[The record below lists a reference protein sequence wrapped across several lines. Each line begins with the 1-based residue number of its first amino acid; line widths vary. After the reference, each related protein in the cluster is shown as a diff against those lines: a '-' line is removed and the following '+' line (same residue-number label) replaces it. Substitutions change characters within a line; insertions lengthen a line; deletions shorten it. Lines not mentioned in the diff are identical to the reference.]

1 MKKKTLIIGAST
13 NPDRYSF
20 KAANL
25 LSQYNNEI
33 ELFGLRKGILASK
46 EIATDWSDLNL
57 ENLDTITLYVGPQN
71 QEELFNKVIEAHPK
85 RVIFN
90 PGTENEEFYKL
101 LNHAGIEFEEA
112 CTLVLLNTR
121 QY

>member
-20 KAANL
+20 KAAHL
-25 LSQYNNEI
+25 LTQCNHEI
-33 ELFGLRKGILASK
+33 ELFGLRKGSLASK
-46 EIATDWSDLNL
+46 KIITDWSELNL
-57 ENLDTITLYVGPQN
+57 DDLDTITIYVGPQN
-71 QEELFNKVIEAHPK
+71 QVDYFNKVIEAKPK

-90 PGTENEEFYKL
+90 PGTENTVFYKML
-101 LNHAGIEFEEA
+101 DHAGIEFEEA
-112 CTLVLLNTR
+112 CTLVLLNTG

>member
-13 NPDRYSF
+13 NPDRYSY
-20 KAANL
+20 KAAHL
-25 LSQYNNEI
+25 LTQYNNEI
-33 ELFGLRKGILASK
+33 ELFGLRKGSLASK
-46 EIATDWSDLNL
+46 EIVTDWSQLNL

-71 QEELFNKVIEAHPK
+71 QEQLFNKVLEAHPK

-90 PGTENEEFYKL
+90 PGTENEAFYNL
-101 LNHAGIEFEEA
+101 LNYVGIEFEEA
-112 CTLVLLNTR
+112 CTLVLLNTG